1 MADININNNYTDMK
15 NLTSFKLCVLQNFP
29 FIEADFDAVTNYQ
42 LLCKVV
48 EYLNKVIDNHNKQND
63 NINKQNDNIRQLEK
77 NFIALYNYVNN
88 YFNNLDVQE
97 EINTKIDE
105 LIASGE
111 FNSFLSGIYTPEMFG
126 AKGDGVTD
134 DTEAIQKALAF
145 NNVNISKNYLITE
158 NLVLHSNLKVFGGG
172 TITKKAEFNDS
183 YLNHS
188 IFYCTDSNNIDIN
201 NIILMSNSL
210 AISLHGCSNVNITN
224 LIINSKKYSILIS
237 DSEKNESDSISISNI
252 KLENDVTIIS
262 SDGIHINGGSSN
274 IYVNNVSGTTGDD
287 FIALNAIEGVRKT
300 IKNVI
305 IDNIKCSGYAGVR
318 LYGQLNCVIENVSV
332 NNSYINSDNG
342 IRLTNIVGFIE
353 INLNAPSFKNIVFN
367 NCIVNSSDRNIFLSY
382 INGSVTF
389 NNCTFITTKNPNIG
403 FFNSSIN
410 SSLILNSCVFNT
422 NSTAFIQDCVLG
434 TPPENCNTYGNITL
448 NNCDIKKVFLCFGT
462 DKKTINI
469 NNSDIDTYLITQTNP
484 DVIDLSIKDSRINIT
499 PFSGASKG
507 IYTIKDSILNAQYLL
522 SSIENSHDTILDISN
537 IIVNNNIKDTF
548 CLFKT
553 GASENIIRSM
563 EGAYQLST
571 APQNEGVLFKRYSRD
586 GFAGLFVYKNG
597 AWVEL

>member
-1 MADININNNYTDMK
+1 MANINVNNNYTDMK
-15 NLTSFKLCVLQNFP
+15 NLTPFKLCVLQNFP

-48 EYLNKVIDNHNKQND
+48 EYLNNVIDNNNKQNT
-63 NINKQNDNIRQLEK
+63 NITQLEQ
-77 NFIALYNYVNN
+77 NFITLYNYVNN

-97 EINTKIDE
+97 EINKKIDE
-105 LIASGE
+105 LITTGE

-183 YLNHS
+183 YLNHC
-188 IFYCTDSNNIDIN
+188 IFSCTDSNNIDIN
-201 NIILMSNSL
+201 NIVLISNSL
-210 AISLHGCSNVNITN
+210 AISVHGCSNVNITN
-224 LIINSKKYSILIS
+224 LIINSEKYSILIS
-237 DSEKNESDSISISNI
+237 DSKKNESDSISISNI

-262 SDGIHINGGSSN
+262 SDGIHIDGGCSN

-305 IDNIKCSGYAGVR
+305 IDNIKCSGYAGIR
-318 LYGQLNCVIENVSV
+318 LYGQLKCVIENVSI
-332 NNSYINSDNG
+332 NNSYINSDSG
-342 IRLTNIVGFIE
+342 IRLTNIVGYTE
-353 INLNAPSFKNIVFN
+353 INLNAPTFNNIVFN
-367 NCIVNSSDRNIFLSY
+367 NCIVNSSVRNVFLSY

-389 NNCTFITTKNPNIG
+389 NNCTFITTTNPNIG

-410 SSLILNSCVFNT
+410 SSLIFNSCVFNT
-422 NSTAFIQDCVLG
+422 NSTAFIQDCVVG
-434 TPPENCNTYGNITL
+434 TPPENCSTYGNITL
-448 NNCDIKKVFLCFGT
+448 NNCDIKKVFLCFGSN
-462 DKKTINI
+462 KKTINI
-469 NNSDIDTYLITQTNP
+469 INSEINTYLLTKTNP
-484 DVIDLSIKDSRINIT
+484 DLIDLSIKDCRINIM

-507 IYTIKDSILNAQYLL
+507 IYTIKDCILNAEYLL
-522 SSIENSHDTILDISN
+522 NAIEGSQDTILDISN
-537 IIVNNNIKDTF
+537 IIVNNNKKDTF
-548 CLFKT
+548 CLFNH
-553 GASENIIRSM
+553 GSSENIIRNM
-563 EGAYQLST
+563 EGGYQLST

-597 AWVEL
+597 TWVEL

>member
-1 MADININNNYTDMK
+1 MTNVNNNYTDMK
-15 NLTSFKLCVLQNFP
+15 NLTPFKLCVLQNFP

-42 LLCKVV
+42 LLCKLV
-48 EYLNKVIDNHNKQND
+48 EYLNKIIDNNNKQND
-63 NINKQNDNIRQLEK
+63 NINQLEQ
-77 NFIALYNYVNN
+77 NFITLYNYVNN
-88 YFNNLDVQE
+88 YFTNLDVQE
-97 EINTKIDE
+97 EINKKIDE
-105 LIASGE
+105 LITTGE
-111 FNSFLSGIYTPEMFG
+111 FNTFLSGIYTPEMFG

-145 NNVNISKNYLITE
+145 NNVNISKTYLITE
-158 NLVLHSNLKVFGGG
+158 NLVLHSNLKIFGGG
-172 TITKKAEFNDS
+172 TITKKVEFNDS
-183 YLNHS
+183 YLNHC
-188 IFYCTDSNNIDIN
+188 IFSCTDSNNIDIN
-201 NIILMSNSL
+201 NIVLMSNSL
-210 AISLHGCSNVNITN
+210 GISVHGCSNVNITN

-237 DSEKNESDSISISNI
+237 DSEKNESNGITISNI

-262 SDGIHINGGSSN
+262 SDGIHVNGGCSN
-274 IYVNNVSGTTGDD
+274 IYIYNVYGTTGDD
-287 FIALNAIEGVRKT
+287 FIALNAIEGIRKT

-318 LYGQLNCVIENVSV
+318 IYGQLNCVIENVSI

-353 INLNAPSFKNIVFN
+353 INFKAPTFKNIVFN
-367 NCIVNSSDRNIFLSY
+367 NCIVNSSIRNVFLSY

-389 NNCTFITTKNPNIG
+389 NNCTFVATVNPNVG

-410 SSLILNSCVFNT
+410 SLLIFNNCIFNT
-422 NSTAFIQDCVLG
+422 NSSAFIQDCVVG

-462 DKKTINI
+462 NKKTINI
-469 NNSDIDTYLITQTNP
+469 NNCDIDTYLITKTNP
-484 DVIDLSIKDSRINIT
+484 DVIDLSIKDCRINIT

-507 IYTIKDSILNAQYLL
+507 IYTIKDSILNAEYLL
-522 SSIENSHDTILDISN
+522 NNIESSQDTVLDISN
-537 IIVNNNIKDTF
+537 IIVNNNIKGTF

-553 GASENIIRSM
+553 GNSENIIRNM

-571 APQNEGVLFKRYSRD
+571 SAQNEGILFKRYD
-586 GFAGLFVYKNG
+586 KYGFAGFFVYKNG
-597 AWVEL
+597 TWVEI

>member
-1 MADININNNYTDMK
+1 MVDINVNNNYTDMK
-15 NLTSFKLCVLQNFP
+15 NLTPFKLCVLQNFP

-48 EYLNKVIDNHNKQND
+48 EYLNKVIDNNNKQNN
-63 NINKQNDNIRQLEK
+63 NISQLEQ
-77 NFIALYNYVNN
+77 NFITLYNYVKD
-88 YFNNLDVQE
+88 YFDNLDVQD

-105 LIASGE
+105 LITSGE

-172 TITKKAEFNDS
+172 TITKKSEFNDS

-188 IFYCTDSNNIDIN
+188 IFSCTNSNNIDIN
-201 NIILMSNSL
+201 NIILISNSL
-210 AISLHGCSNVNITN
+210 AISVHGCSNVNITN
-224 LIINSKKYSILIS
+224 LIINSEKYSILIS

-262 SDGIHINGGSSN
+262 SDGIHIAGGCSN

-305 IDNIKCSGYAGVR
+305 IDNIKCSGYAGIR
-318 LYGQLNCVIENVSV
+318 LYGQLNCVIENVSI

-342 IRLTNIVGFIE
+342 IRLTNIVGFTE
-353 INLNAPSFKNIVFN
+353 INLNAPTFNNIVFS
-367 NCIVNSSDRNIFLSY
+367 NCIVDSSIRNVFLSY

-389 NNCTFITTKNPNIG
+389 NNCTFVTSVNPNVG
-403 FFNSSIN
+403 LFNSSIN
-410 SSLILNSCVFNT
+410 SSLIFDSCVFNT
-422 NSTAFIQDCVLG
+422 NSTSFIQDCVVG
-434 TPPENCNTYGNITL
+434 TPPENCNTYINITI
-448 NNCDIKKVFLCFGT
+448 NSCDIKKTLLCFGT
-462 DKKTINI
+462 NKKTINI
-469 NNSDIDTYLITQTNP
+469 NNCDIDTYLISRNDP
-484 DVIDLSIKDSRINIT
+484 DVIDLSIKECRINII

-507 IYTIKDSILNAQYLL
+507 IYTIKDSILNAEYLL
-522 SSIENSHDTILDISN
+522 NNIESSHDTVLDISN
-537 IIVNNNIKDTF
+537 IIVNNNKKNTF
-548 CLFKT
+548 CLFAN
-553 GASENIIRSM
+553 GISENIIRSM
-563 EGAYQLST
+563 EGSYQLST
-571 APQNEGVLFKRYSRD
+571 AQQNEGILFKRYDRN
-586 GFAGLFVYKNG
+586 GFAGFFVYKNG
-597 AWVEL
+597 TWVEV

>member
-1 MADININNNYTDMK
+1 MKNVNNNYTDMK
-15 NLTSFKLCVLQNFP
+15 NLTPFKLCVLQSFP

-48 EYLNKVIDNHNKQND
+48 EYLNKIIDNNNKQND
-63 NINKQNDNIRQLEK
+63 NINQLEQ
-77 NFIALYNYVNN
+77 NFITLYDYVNN
-88 YFNNLDVQE
+88 YFSNLDVQE
-97 EINTKIDE
+97 EINKKIDE
-105 LIASGE
+105 LITTGE

-158 NLVLHSNLKVFGGG
+158 NLVLHSNLNIFGGG
-172 TITKKAEFNDS
+172 TITKKVEFNDS
-183 YLNHS
+183 YLNHC
-188 IFYCTDSNNIDIN
+188 IFSCTDSNNIDIN
-201 NIILMSNSL
+201 NINLMSNSL
-210 AISLHGCSNVNITN
+210 AISVYGCSNVNITN
-224 LIINSKKYSILIS
+224 LIINSEKYSILIS
-237 DSEKNESDSISISNI
+237 DSEKNESNGITISNI

-262 SDGIHINGGSSN
+262 SDGIHVDGGCSN
-274 IYVNNVSGTTGDD
+274 IYIYNVSGTTGDD
-287 FIALNAIEGVRKT
+287 FIALNAIEGIRKT

-318 LYGQLNCVIENVSV
+318 IYGQLNCVIENVSI

-342 IRLTNIVGFIE
+342 IRLTNIVGFTE
-353 INLNAPSFKNIVFN
+353 INLNAPTFNNIVFN
-367 NCIVNSSDRNIFLSY
+367 NCIVNSSIRNVFLTY

-389 NNCTFITTKNPNIG
+389 NNCTFVTTVNPNVG

-410 SSLILNSCVFNT
+410 SLLIFNNCIFNT
-422 NSTAFIQDCVLG
+422 NSTAFIQDCVVG
-434 TPPENCNTYGNITL
+434 TPPKNCNTYGNIAL

-462 DKKTINI
+462 NKKTINI
-469 NNSDIDTYLITQTNP
+469 NNCDIYTYLITQTNP
-484 DVIDLSIKDSRINIT
+484 ELIDLSIKDCRINTT

-507 IYTIKDSILNAQYLL
+507 IYTIKDSILNAEYLL
-522 SSIENSHDTILDISN
+522 NNLESSQDTILDISN
-537 IIVNNNIKDTF
+537 IIVNNNKKGTF

-553 GASENIIRSM
+553 GTSENIIRNM

-571 APQNEGVLFKRYSRD
+571 SAQNEGILFKRYDKD
-586 GFAGLFVYKNG
+586 GFAGFFVYKNG
-597 AWVEL
+597 VWVEV